1 MQFLPFLLFLL
12 RFFFLF
18 LFFDVQLILR
28 FLKVLFQFFVA
39 ISMQFLLRKCS
50 FIFIWCNACT
60 SDFFK
65 KRIPFYF
72 FIFARFFD
80 MFYLHDILSIQI
92 DFLSFQIIFDNM
104 LWVSFLIVDSYGT
117 ITMGMLMSTDI
128 MHNYS
133 SILSET
139 FIEVN
144 QFTCIPILTWVFVM
158 WMSFYV
164 GMFVL
169 FMLMIV
175 LMFFILFCAM
185 IMWFHSFTLVGFVF
199 IKISVQVPLVIE
211 FVDNCRT

>member
-1 MQFLPFLLFLL
+1 
-12 RFFFLF
+12 
-18 LFFDVQLILR
+18 
-28 FLKVLFQFFVA
+28 
-39 ISMQFLLRKCS
+39 
-50 FIFIWCNACT
+50 
-60 SDFFK
+60 
-65 KRIPFYF
+65 
-72 FIFARFFD
+72 

-128 MHNYS
+128 VHNYT

-139 FIEVN
+139 FIKVN
-144 QFTCIPILTWVFVM
+144 QFSCIPILTWVFIM

-164 GMFVL
+164 GRFVL

-175 LMFFILFCAM
+175 LMFFFLFCAM
-185 IMWFHSFTLVGFVF
+185 IMRFHSFTLVGFVF

-211 FVDNCRT
+211 FVDDCRT